1 MGVRLPALC
10 AIAVIGLSASP
21 VAHADVRDDD
31 FVNNLA
37 GQGIVGDPGKLIQ
50 AAHMV
55 CTTATEAGAAVPA
68 GLGRLLPMGYV
79 VSSLHLGM
87 GQATDF
93 TNAAQTAYCP
103 GPGAAPP
110 AAPQPAGPDAQPAG
124 APLPAEAPQPAGS
137 VQPAAAP
144 PAPAPPVALPAIAG
158 FPGMDR
164 LSSALGGAGLMP

>member
-1 MGVRLPALC
+1 MRVRVSALC
-10 AIAVIGLSASP
+10 AMAAVALAVSP
-21 VAHADVRDDD
+21 VAHADPHDDD

-37 GQGIVGDPGKLIQ
+37 GQGITGDPAKLIQ

-87 GQATDF
+87 GQATNF

-103 GPGAAPP
+103 GPGAPPPP
-110 AAPQPAGPDAQPAG
+110 APDAQPAG
-124 APLPAEAPQPAGS
+124 APVPADAPPPAGT
-137 VQPAAAP
+137 VQPVAAS
-144 PAPAPPVALPAIAG
+144 PAPAAPTPPVALPAIGG